1 MYVFPE
7 VSLKIYLLSFLLSRC
22 SSTCLMII
30 HASVFSAENSL
41 NKWQWCV
48 TSIKSSVQL
57 LSDPPSPCSCI
68 HQEKT
73 EGTQCAVNT
82 TLRKLKIFKYLMAN
96 INLHLVDKNRHC
108 ALCWHQCLVLIC
120 CSAFVT
126 LVWCLSM
133 KRNKHPKTW
142 QKVLFWFSLFWVLG
156 STQGNVNYGL
166 LGVLDRSLKPGLV
179 VWCQLSLA
187 FVFHTREHGRM
198 GSGARTVISGPFR
211 RSPLE
216 WCTFSWN
223 GSACSKLLQ
232 GGDCCNLPAESR
244 EQ

>member
-1 MYVFPE
+1 MQLHLSHDNSCPSFQCREQSEQVTMMCD
-7 VSLKIYLLSFLLSRC
+7 IYKKFC
-22 SSTCLMII
+22 TT
-30 HASVFSAENSL
+30 SVWPTKPL
-41 NKWQWCV
+41 
-48 TSIKSSVQL
+48 QL
-57 LSDPPSPCSCI
+57 HPSGHFFCW
-68 HQEKT
+68 KT

-82 TLRKLKIFKYLMAN
+82 TIRKLKIFKYLMAN
-96 INLHLVDKNRHC
+96 INLHLVDKNRYC
-108 ALCWHQCLVLIC
+108 ALCWHQCLISIC

-126 LVWCLSM
+126 LVWCLSV
-133 KRNKHPKTW
+133 KRKKHPKTC

-187 FVFHTREHGRM
+187 LVFHTREHGRM
-198 GSGARTVISGPFR
+198 GSRARTVISGPFR

-223 GSACSKLLQ
+223 GSVCSKLLQ